1 MLQITP
7 IHKKIPHMG
16 HHSTSKG
23 MRIVTPIT
31 YKYKK
36 KYIYIETTKF
46 KKKEK
51 FWPKSCV
58 AKNNCDGQTN
68 LLADSL
74 FCKTFFGL
82 EKSC

>member
-1 MLQITP
+1 
-7 IHKKIPHMG
+7 MG

-36 KYIYIETTKF
+36 KIYIYIETTKF

-51 FWPKSCV
+51 F
-58 AKNNCDGQTN
+58 
-68 LLADSL
+68 
-74 FCKTFFGL
+74 
-82 EKSC
+82 